1 MRDQI
6 GNQTEFLSFVNINIT
21 VVGENKIADVSNS

>member
-21 VVGENKIADVSNS
+21 GENKIADVSNS